1 MEDARNVSLR
11 MRGGGCG
18 GSKSSLSLK
27 QVPMKALRADELTEV
42 DLSGKGLGPEEALA
56 LGDVMKIG
64 SKLVACNL
72 LKNDFDVE
80 SATMLASIGEEK
92 RIMLSGAIKHDVHEQ
107 PEVVLCRQGLRA
119 ADGILIASDLRMSNV
134 LTSLDLCRNE
144 LCSVRDADGRDTYT
158 AEGIKAV
165 ADALRVNPSS
175 ASLNL
180 SNNDIGGHWDYSTR
194 SMVSTP
200 EGPAAIAEALKV
212 NASLTECRLRGN
224 NLGVEGWTVI
234 FNALCDAPNSK
245 ITTWDLSEEYLGP
258 EIAKPLSEYISVSAS
273 LTLLST
279 AYNNISGDGAQQLAA
294 AVLAKPTLNNF
305 SGIPLKELRADSL
318 TTLDLKSKGLG
329 VPEAMVLA
337 DLLRSVSASLTR
349 LDVSWNKLDRG
360 GNGVQLL
367 REVVRGRDG
376 FVLID
381 NDND

>member
-165 ADALRVNPSS
+165 ADALRVN
-175 ASLNL
+175 
-180 SNNDIGGHWDYSTR
+180 
-194 SMVSTP
+194 
-200 EGPAAIAEALKV
+200 
-212 NASLTECRLRGN
+212 ASLTSLDLGYNKIGKEAVLNLVSIFKEKDQMQSVGLANVDLGN
-224 NLGVEGWTVI
+224 DGAKAVAKAV
-234 FNALCDAPNSK
+234 A
-245 ITTWDLSEEYLGP
+245 EYV
-258 EIAKPLSEYISVSAS
+258 SVSAS
-273 LTLLST
+273 LT
-279 AYNNISGDGAQQLAA
+279 
-294 AVLAKPTLNNF
+294 
-305 SGIPLKELRADSL
+305 SL
-318 TTLDLKSKGLG
+318 
-329 VPEAMVLA
+329 
-337 DLLRSVSASLTR
+337 
-349 LDVSWNKLDRG
+349 
-360 GNGVQLL
+360 
-367 REVVRGRDG
+367 
-376 FVLID
+376 
-381 NDND
+381 